1 MPDEIKEKYGF
12 KVGEKV
18 LFTYSSGKKKTFIIK
33 SFDPSFSF
41 RSKPLQNAVRFTTG
55 TWDYIK
61 HISKIHCCDGDQ
73 LLFEFM
79 R

>member
-33 SFDPSFSF
+33 SFDPSFC
-41 RSKPLQNAVRFTTG
+41 SKQKLNAVRFTTG

-61 HISKIHCCDGDQ
+61 YISKIRCCDGDQ